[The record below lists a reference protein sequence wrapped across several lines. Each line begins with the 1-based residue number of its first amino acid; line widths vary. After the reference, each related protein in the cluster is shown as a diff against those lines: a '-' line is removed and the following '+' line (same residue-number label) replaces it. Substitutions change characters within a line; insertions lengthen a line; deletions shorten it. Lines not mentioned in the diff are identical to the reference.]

1 MVTIKLRQ
9 LLSLRSTSTSIN
21 SGGDMST
28 YDIDNDL
35 NEAQDDLAAS
45 IANREL
51 LLTAAAMKHTNNS
64 SSEDSIRVLSNE
76 IKMLRDEM
84 RERFDVLEK
93 KFTINFDNSVNS
105 DVSMDSKCIK
115 YEGGEVLS
123 SHLLEEKL
131 ELVSKEVEDWTE
143 VTSNQ
148 KVVLSGMPT
157 AVGKDDLKRVKRKKL
172 KKKQVKGKHRQKNK
186 IQSPAFVSSEGGEVL
201 SSHLLEEKLELVSKE
216 VEDWTEVTSNQ
227 KVVLSGMPT
236 AVGKDDLKRV
246 KRKKLKKKQ
255 VKGKHRQKNKIQSPA
270 FVSSSVNPSGN
281 GTLTILVTLINAF
294 PTLLLMRGGKRLYML
309 LAFIAASYLFKDEM
323 NNFSGIPNEASVS
336 DDNSIGGGWF
346 TIGSS
351 FSFIQGVRA
360 LEDCP
365 EQYIAA
371 DIDSYDIGSK
381 VTIEEKVYECTESP
395 CGWKV
400 IGTCVGNMFLP
411 SSASAQPT
419 IQTLGMPVHF
429 PSMMPSA
436 LDTDSDESNLF
447 ESESVPAESSLGR
460 VRIHSIQEET
470 RQGLFGDDDDES
482 TQAALYYPD
491 YVLAKCVTESST
503 IFDSS
508 QSSATIEECC
518 DQW

>member
-115 YEGGEVLS
+115 Y
-123 SHLLEEKL
+123 
-131 ELVSKEVEDWTE
+131 
-143 VTSNQ
+143 
-148 KVVLSGMPT
+148 
-157 AVGKDDLKRVKRKKL
+157 
-172 KKKQVKGKHRQKNK
+172 
-186 IQSPAFVSSEGGEVL
+186 EGGEVL